1 MFVTANSVNVKY
13 MLFEFQY
20 CRLFAGIG
28 SLLFLLKQGIVLK
41 ARSDW
46 LLKLRTSFAIHL
58 RGTRAEFAPKIVV
71 IVAGTDE
78 LK

>member
-1 MFVTANSVNVKY
+1 

-20 CRLFAGIG
+20 CCLFAGIG

-46 LLKLRTSFAIHL
+46 LLKLPISFAIHL
-58 RGTRAEFAPKIVV
+58 RGTCAEFAPKIVV

>member
-1 MFVTANSVNVKY
+1 

-20 CRLFAGIG
+20 CCLFAGIG

-46 LLKLRTSFAIHL
+46 LLKLLISFAIHL

>member
-1 MFVTANSVNVKY
+1 

-41 ARSDW
+41 ARSHW
-46 LLKLRTSFAIHL
+46 LLKLRISFAL
-58 RGTRAEFAPKIVV
+58 NPRATRAGFAPKIVV
-71 IVAGTDE
+71 IIAGTDE

>member
-1 MFVTANSVNVKY
+1 

-46 LLKLRTSFAIHL
+46 LLKLRISFAIHL
-58 RGTRAEFAPKIVV
+58 RGTCAEFAPKIVV